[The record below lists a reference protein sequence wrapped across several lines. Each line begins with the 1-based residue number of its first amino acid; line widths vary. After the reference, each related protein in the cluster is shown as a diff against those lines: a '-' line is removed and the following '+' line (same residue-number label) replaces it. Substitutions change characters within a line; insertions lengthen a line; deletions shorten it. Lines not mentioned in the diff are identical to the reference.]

1 MRTALLLAVT
11 RDDVANYVEA
21 VFIVYTILILINI
34 LLSFVPRIPYRP
46 WLRAVLDFVTETTDP
61 YLNFFRRLLRPVTA
75 GGVGFDLSPIL
86 ALIVLFFVERVVV
99 ALIRA

>member
-1 MRTALLLAVT
+1 
-11 RDDVANYVEA
+11 
-21 VFIVYTILILINI
+21 
-34 LLSFVPRIPYRP
+34 
-46 WLRAVLDFVTETTDP
+46 VTETTDP

-86 ALIVLFFVERVVV
+86 ALIVLFFVARVVV